1 LFLVNE
7 KFGIKSLT
15 DTSIQHVDIFLQQ
28 QNPAHIDSLAD
39 YLIGKLDSLASIVGN
54 HPILLQDELSG
65 DFLQYQVKTFSSA
78 RLLGTFILTNDNFS
92 GEGQELRIYRAVR
105 SV

>member
-1 LFLVNE
+1 
-7 KFGIKSLT
+7 
-15 DTSIQHVDIFLQQ
+15 
-28 QNPAHIDSLAD
+28 
-39 YLIGKLDSLASIVGN
+39 
-54 HPILLQDELSG
+54 
-65 DFLQYQVKTFSSA
+65 VKTFSSA